1 MIVAVTTLLQHVS
14 KGYYKGIWIVVDRN
28 PGMSNPWHSTAHNA
42 YTPNPMPSWLLP
54 AEQPGQAPSIHP
66 SLSSHH
72 SVLLMLF
79 RMKPEQGK
87 GTAQC

>member
-28 PGMSNPWHSTAHNA
+28 PWHSTAHNA
-42 YTPNPMPSWLLP
+42 YTPNPMPSWLFP

-66 SLSSHH
+66 SLRSHH